1 MSTIYCF
8 DEELSTGGT
17 ILQPTDKM
25 LVHEAS
31 SSIKKVLT
39 GDLVARGAP
48 GIVNTLLTVLPLTA
62 AAHAQKMVCVSS
74 TASTAVTLPQ
84 ATGTGN
90 KYRLQFQVAATGTAS
105 TIKVANSTDVMQGIV
120 LAPASTTVGL
130 GFWATSAT
138 SDTLTLNGGTTG
150 GKIGDW
156 YEFTDIL
163 TGFWMVNGM
172 TQPTVT
178 NMATPFSATV

>member
-1 MSTIYCF
+1 MTEYTFDTEMPAGAST
-8 DEELSTGGT
+8 
-17 ILQPTDKM
+17 LQPTDKV
-25 LVHEAS
+25 LVNEAS
-31 SSIKKVLT
+31 SKVKKSLT
-39 GDLVARGAP
+39 GDLAVRGQP
-48 GIVNTLLTVLPLTA
+48 GIVNTILTVLPLTQ
-62 AAHAQKMVCVSS
+62 AAHAQKVVCVSS
-74 TASTAVTLPQ
+74 TASTAITLPQ
-84 ATGTGN
+84 ATGTGD

-105 TIKVANSTDVMQGIV
+105 TIKVANSTDVMQGII